1 MTATATTKIANPR
14 DIAQNVMTLI
24 NELNL
29 QPTPQ
34 VYHVFYSYLTDE
46 VPELSQ
52 LIKVLIRNTQEL
64 DEETVFRIYHK
75 YLGSN
80 ALQQKIDQGVE
91 GLQAAVERVEE
102 AVHSVIRDT
111 EIFCD
116 EIDTASN
123 RLTEDG
129 ISPED
134 VHCVTQ
140 NLSKA
145 THTARNRYGD
155 FNSNLGEY
163 HQEVRRVRSEL
174 ELVRRDALT
183 DTLTGIANRKNFD
196 TSLRDAVTSTMETG
210 VELSLLMIDID
221 HFKAFNDNF
230 GHRTGDGV
238 LKAVARVL
246 VNSTKGAD
254 TVARY
259 GGEEFAII
267 LPDTSL
273 ENAKKLADKLRN
285 NVSMQ
290 QIINKKTGKSF
301 GKLTVSIGLTSY
313 RLGENILEFVDRADN
328 ALYEAKQG
336 GRNTCM
342 SQ

>member
-24 NELNL
+24 SELNL

-52 LIKVLIRNTQEL
+52 LLKVLIRNTQEL
-64 DEETVFRIYHK
+64 DEETVFRVYHK
-75 YLGSN
+75 YLGCN
-80 ALQQKIDQGVE
+80 GIEQKLDQGVE

-102 AVHSVIRDT
+102 AVQSVMIDT
-111 EIFCD
+111 ELFCD

-123 RLTEDG
+123 TLSDEDISLEDTRAVTEK
-129 ISPED
+129 
-134 VHCVTQ
+134 
-140 NLSKA
+140 LSKVSK
-145 THTARNRYGD
+145 TARNRYGNFSSD
-155 FNSNLGEY
+155 LGEY

-174 ELVRRDALT
+174 ELVRRDAMT

-196 TSLRDAVTSTMETG
+196 TSLRHAVTTTMETG
-210 VELSLLMIDID
+210 AELSLLMIDID

-246 VNSTKGAD
+246 RNSTKGAD

-273 ENAKKLADKLRN
+273 ENAEKLANKLRD
-285 NVSMQ
+285 NVSAQ
-290 QIINKKTGKSF
+290 QIINKKTGKTF
-301 GKLTVSIGLTSY
+301 GKLTVSIGLTNY

-328 ALYEAKQG
+328 ALYEAKQS
-336 GRNTCM
+336 GRNTCV

>member
-1 MTATATTKIANPR
+1 MTATTKIANPR
-14 DIAQNVMTLI
+14 DIAQNVMELI

-34 VYHVFYSYLTDE
+34 VYHVFYSYLTDD
-46 VPELSQ
+46 VPELTR

-75 YLGSN
+75 YLGTH
-80 ALQQKIDQGVE
+80 AMQQHLNQGVE
-91 GLQAAVERVEE
+91 GLQAAVERVED

-111 EIFCD
+111 EQFCGNLN
-116 EIDTASN
+116 TASEKLSAEDITLAN
-123 RLTEDG
+123 ARILTRD
-129 ISPED
+129 IS
-134 VHCVTQ
+134 Q
-140 NLSKA
+140 MSSKA
-145 THTARNRYGD
+145 LNCYED
-155 FNSNLGEY
+155 FNDHLGDY
-163 HQEVRRVRSEL
+163 HNEIRRVRTEM
-174 ELVRRDALT
+174 EMIRRDALT

-196 TSLRDAVTSTMETG
+196 ASLRDAVTTTMETG
-210 VELSLLMIDID
+210 EPLSLLMIDID

-267 LPDTSL
+267 LPATTGQ
-273 ENAKKLADKLRN
+273 NAEKLANKLRE
-285 NVSMQ
+285 NVSNQ
-290 QIINKKTGKSF
+290 RIINKKTGKDF

-313 RLGENILEFVDRADN
+313 QLGENILEFVDRADS
-328 ALYEAKQG
+328 ALYRAKQD
-336 GRNTCM
+336 GRNTCVA
-342 SQ
+342 Q